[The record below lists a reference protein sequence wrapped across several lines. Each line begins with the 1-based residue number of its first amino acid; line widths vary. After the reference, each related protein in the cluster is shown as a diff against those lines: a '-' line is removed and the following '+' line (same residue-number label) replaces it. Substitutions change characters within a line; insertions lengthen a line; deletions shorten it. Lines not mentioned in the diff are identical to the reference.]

1 MSKQCFC
8 PQCGERIADD
18 AEQRYCMFCG
28 KLLNW
33 QTPQAS
39 YIIMEEPN
47 EVYEPEPSYKPRWWQ
62 TVAAMILFSVL
73 VGSLMLMLFFPEYY
87 YYAPQ
92 FDWSLGIARFEN
104 LIFAIGIAFL
114 LKGMKNHATMVALVI
129 WIVGDVLITI
139 FTLLPVEESWWTWFM
154 TIMYYIIP
162 LSTVYAFSLI
172 AQNNKLSAS
181 DQTWL
186 NLLSTYCVL
195 SLFWIT
201 QALWIPQADFDFLP
215 FGYIQHFNLF
225 IMRPLMACGWW
236 ILARSA
242 AFGGPYNDE
251 EMCNY
256 TPLNKY
262 MAISLIAP
270 AILILLSLLILNYRE
285 QLTF

>member
-18 AEQRYCMFCG
+18 AEQRFCMFCG
-28 KLLNW
+28 KQLNW

-39 YIIMEEPN
+39 YIMEEQN
-47 EVYEPEPSYKPRWWQ
+47 EVYEPETSYKPRWWQ
-62 TVAAMILFSVL
+62 TVAAVIFFSMTVGRSILL
-73 VGSLMLMLFFPEYY
+73 QFFPEYY
-87 YYAPQ
+87 FYVPQ
-92 FDWSLGIARFEN
+92 IDWSLGIARFEN
-104 LIFAIGIAFL
+104 FIFAIGIAFL

-129 WIVGDVLITI
+129 WIVGDVLSTI

-154 TIMYYIIP
+154 RIMNCIIA
-162 LSTVYAFSLI
+162 LSTIYAFSLI

-186 NLLSTYCVL
+186 NLLSTFYAS
-195 SLFWIT
+195 SLFWST
-201 QALWIPQADFDFLP
+201 QDLWVPQADVDFFP
-215 FGYIQHFNLF
+215 FGYIYYFNWF
-225 IMRPLMACGWW
+225 IMYMLMACGWW

-242 AFGGPYNDE
+242 AFGGPYNE
-251 EMCNY
+251 GEMCNY

>member
-1 MSKQCFC
+1 MSEQCFC
-8 PQCGERIADD
+8 PHCGEQIADD
-18 AEQRYCMFCG
+18 AEQRFCMFCG
-28 KLLNW
+28 EPLNW

-39 YIIMEEPN
+39 YVMEEPN
-47 EVYEPEPSYKPRWWQ
+47 EAYEPEPSYKPRWWQ
-62 TVAAMILFSVL
+62 TVAAMILFSVY
-73 VGSLMLMLFFPEYY
+73 VGNSVLTQFFPEYY
-87 YYAPQ
+87 FYVPQ
-92 FDWSLGIARFEN
+92 VDWSLGIERFIN

-114 LKGMKNHATMVALVI
+114 LKGMKNQATMVALVI
-129 WIVGDVLITI
+129 WIVGDVLSTI

-154 TIMYYIIP
+154 TIMNCIIG
-162 LSTVYAFSLI
+162 LSVVYAFSLI

-181 DQTWL
+181 ERTWL
-186 NLLSTYCVL
+186 NLLSAYNAL
-195 SLFWIT
+195 SLFWST
-201 QALWIPQADFDFLP
+201 QGLWVPQADVYFIP
-215 FGYIQHFNLF
+215 FGYIYYFNRF
-225 IMRPLMACGWW
+225 IMFPLLACGWW

-242 AFGGPYNDE
+242 AFGGPYNEE